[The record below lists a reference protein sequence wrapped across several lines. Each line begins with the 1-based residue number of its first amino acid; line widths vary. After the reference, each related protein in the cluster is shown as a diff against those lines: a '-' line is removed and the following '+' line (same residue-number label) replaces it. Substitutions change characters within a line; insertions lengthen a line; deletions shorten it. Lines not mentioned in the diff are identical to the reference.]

1 MAPSAVGHFNL
12 SRVGSKERHPHRGHS
27 SRLRQLIFKF
37 ISHLWT
43 ECVHYQQALHRP
55 QTVLFPISPS
65 TQSTD
70 TGAEGS
76 LGWGNRRKYR
86 RKLHIGDLGEIFQ
99 RLSRTLSCTV
109 LTGPP
114 GAPVSCH
121 TALNYLHMIRPRG
134 WGPPP
139 GPPARTNHQSQLRCV
154 IVNDD

>member
-12 SRVGSKERHPHRGHS
+12 SRVGSKERHPHRGNS
-27 SRLRQLIFKF
+27 SSLRQLIFKF

-109 LTGPP
+109 LTGLLVRRSRVTLRLIICIWLDLM
-114 GAPVSCH
+114 GVGSAPRSPC
-121 TALNYLHMIRPRG
+121 
-134 WGPPP
+134 
-139 GPPARTNHQSQLRCV
+139 S
-154 IVNDD
+154 D